1 MCRPGGLRL
10 EIEHLP
16 GGFFNLSWLFGPNVC
31 RSLWLTLL
39 GLRSCPLQLHKTNL
53 SQVKGS
59 SVVTFSYSLFC
70 FFQEIV
76 LKKGSSTLGF
86 SIVGGSDHASHPFGM
101 DEPGVFIS
109 KVGVANHSKRWPRC
123 LFQISCVRLFNTNKR
138 D

>member
-1 MCRPGGLRL
+1 MCRPGRLRL

-39 GLRSCPLQLHKTNL
+39 RLRSCLLHKNKSITG
-53 SQVKGS
+53 KGK
-59 SVVTFSYSLFC
+59 FC
-70 FFQEIV
+70 CNILIFFVLFFQEIV